1 MKIQFIYIAWHTS
14 NMYLPLANKYLLGE
28 LIYQLLQTV

>member
-1 MKIQFIYIAWHTS
+1 MIQFIYIAWYAS
-14 NMYLPLANKYLLGE
+14 NMYLPQAKKYLLGE